1 MNNTIFVKLIV
12 GHYKVINEIG
22 NLIVNI
28 QFSVKQNK
36 IVSGHFIWDACNN
49 HLAQNSVVSPIPKGI
64 FSFKTFCLVNVIK
77 VIYCLLKFL
86 EKFFHDINIISNKK
100 KSTRN

>member
-1 MNNTIFVKLIV
+1 MNNTILVKLIV
-12 GHYKVINEIG
+12 GCYKVIDEIG
-22 NLIVNI
+22 NLIANI

-36 IVSGHFIWDACNN
+36 FVSGHFIWDACNN

-64 FSFKTFCLVNVIK
+64 FSFETFCLVNVIK

-86 EKFFHDINIISNKK
+86 GEVFP
-100 KSTRN
+100 